1 MDFRNN
7 IVKFL
12 DENDYSASSVAKAI
26 GVSQAALSLFLKG
39 SYEGNNEKIQQLLEH
54 FIERETEKRKNP
66 KKELKFCMTNNAKRI
81 FEVLRMSHLDGEI
94 AVIIGNAGLGKTTAL
109 REYCRRNK
117 DVIHIESNLS
127 YSTKSVLQELSK
139 KTGGDGLGSI
149 NMLIKEIVEKLKES
163 GRMIIVDEG
172 EHLPTRALDLL
183 RTIND
188 QSGIGI
194 AITGLPRLLNN
205 LKGRKGEHAY
215 LYSRVGLVLKIDELE
230 DEDVKELVYSYFPS
244 ANGISKDF
252 IKYCNGNAR
261 RLSKL
266 LLRVQRL
273 SEVNE
278 GKLTS
283 KMVEVANSL
292 IIN

>member
-1 MDFRNN
+1 MEFRNN

-12 DENDYSASSVAKAI
+12 EENDYSASSVAKAI
-26 GVSQAALSLFLKG
+26 GVSQATLSLFLKG

-54 FIERETEKRKNP
+54 FIERETEKKRNP
-66 KKELKFCMTNNAKRI
+66 KKELKFCMTNSAKRI

-117 DVIHIESNLS
+117 EVILIESNLS
-127 YSTKSVLQELSK
+127 YSTKNVLQELSK

-149 NMLIKEIVEKLKES
+149 NMLIKEIVEKLKDS

-194 AITGLPRLLNN
+194 ALTGLPRLLNN

-230 DEDVKELVYSYFPS
+230 AEDITQLVFSYFPS
-244 ANGISKDF
+244 ANGITKDF

-266 LLRVQRL
+266 LLRVQRI

-283 KMVEVANSL
+283 KMVEVANNL